1 MTTRT
6 DNLRATIRDI
16 RDGLRSRAG
25 RTALTFFAMVIG
37 FASLTILL
45 AVLGGLEDKSQR
57 IVKELGINVAAIIRP
72 TTPADKTTGAELQER
87 HRDILARNFPDC
99 LFSTVRRFDI
109 PTTGKD
115 KVLTVIATDGDL
127 ARVRQWRLVEGR
139 FLDPGDVESRRRAAV
154 VSRPLSGRWKWK
166 TGDLIELRGS
176 LFRVVGVLETGSGGL
191 EPEMDTGAWM
201 YGELVVFIPKTL
213 GSLWLADWDGPHP
226 PVDAIFMSVP
236 ASRDFDRAVESGRR
250 LLSQADIRAGDP
262 SWILPSSLRAGV
274 KSLQKTIAW
283 TGGSVSA
290 LCLILG
296 GLTLM
301 SLMIAN
307 VRDRAAEIGLRRT
320 LGALPRDIG
329 FLFLL
334 EGELTAGAAA
344 IVAGVL
350 VHLIILLGGLPAA
363 FPVKLGAA
371 TALIPPAAAIVL
383 AVVFS
388 YGPARAATRIMPF
401 EALRYE

>member
-6 DNLRATIRDI
+6 DDLRATLRDI

-45 AVLGGLEDKSQR
+45 AVLGGLEDKSQH

-72 TTPADKTTGAELQER
+72 TAPDKTTGAGLQER
-87 HRDILARNFPDC
+87 HRDLLARNFPDC

-115 KVLTVIATDGDL
+115 QMLTVIATDGDL

-139 FLDPGDVESRRRAAV
+139 FLDPGDIESRRRAAV
-154 VSRPLSGRWKWK
+154 VSRPLSGRWNWK

-176 LFRVVGVLETGSGGL
+176 LFRVVGVLEAGSGDFETGM
-191 EPEMDTGAWM
+191 ESGAWM

-213 GSLWLADWDGPHP
+213 GSLWLAQWDGPHP
-226 PVDAIFMSVP
+226 PVDAIFMSIP
-236 ASRDFDRAVESGRR
+236 ASHDFGQTVESGRR
-250 LLSQADIRAGDP
+250 LLAQADIRAGDP
-262 SWILPSSLRAGV
+262 SWVLPSSLRAGV
-274 KSLQKTIAW
+274 KSLQRTIAW

-344 IVAGVL
+344 VVAGLL
-350 VHLIILLGGLPAA
+350 VHIVILLGGLPAA
-363 FPVKLGAA
+363 LPLKLNAS
-371 TALIPPAAAIVL
+371 TALIPLAAALVL

>member
-1 MTTRT
+1 MITRT
-6 DNLRATIRDI
+6 DNLRATLRDI

-37 FASLTILL
+37 FASLSTLL

-57 IVKELGINVAAIIRP
+57 IVKELGINVAGILRQK
-72 TTPADKTTGAELQER
+72 TPDSKAGPGLEER
-87 HRDILARNFPDC
+87 HRGILARNFPDC

-115 KVLTVIATDGDL
+115 KSLTVIATDGDL
-127 ARVRQWRLVEGR
+127 ARVRQWRLIEGR
-139 FLDPGDVESRRRAAV
+139 FLDSGDVESRRRVAV
-154 VSRPLSGRWKWK
+154 VSRPLSERWGWK

-176 LFRVVGVLETGSGGL
+176 LFRVVGILEAGSGGL
-191 EPEMDTGAWM
+191 EAEMETSAWM
-201 YGELVVFIPKTL
+201 FGELVVFIPKTL
-213 GSLWLADWDGPHP
+213 GSLWLTEWDGPHP
-226 PVDAIFMSVP
+226 RVDAIFMSVP
-236 ASRDFDRAVESGRR
+236 ASRDFGRAVETGRR
-250 LLSQADIRAGDP
+250 LLSQPDMRAGIP
-262 SWILPSSLRAGV
+262 SWVLPDSLRAGV
-274 KSLQKTIAW
+274 KNLQRTIAW

-307 VRDRAAEIGLRRT
+307 VRDRVSEIGLRRA
-320 LGALPRDIG
+320 LGAMPRDIA
-329 FLFLL
+329 FLFFL

-344 IVAGVL
+344 VAAGLL
-350 VHLIILLGGLPAA
+350 VHLVFLLGGPPTP
-363 FPVKLGAA
+363 FPLKLSAS
-371 TALIPPAAAIVL
+371 TALIPLAAAVIL
-383 AVVFS
+383 AAVFS
-388 YGPARAATRIMPF
+388 YGPAHAAARIMPS